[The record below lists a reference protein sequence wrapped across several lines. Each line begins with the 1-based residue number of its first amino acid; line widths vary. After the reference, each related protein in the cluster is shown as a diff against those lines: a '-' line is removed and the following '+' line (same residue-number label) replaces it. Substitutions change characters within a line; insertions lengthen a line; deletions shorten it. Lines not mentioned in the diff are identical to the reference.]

1 LHAAQST
8 TAISQPRLARVSSPR
23 HSSVSLSLAAFPPR
37 ASPPSESKRAPA
49 MAGRRASP
57 DVEAVAVIVLAVAAA
72 AILSP
77 AAAAAAGNFTREV
90 RVLRAVKAALRD
102 PGHVLGDWDVAKSG
116 HNPCNWSMVHC
127 CHHGRLVKLNLEQ
140 KNLSGRLSPAIGRL
154 TTLRFL
160 SLSQNAISGPIPET
174 IGGMD
179 MLQRLDLSNN
189 RFNGSIPSTLGSLLH
204 LQYLKLNNNSLSG
217 PIPDSLTTARKIFRL
232 DLSFNNLSGSRP
244 MSFHASIV
252 TLEGNPL
259 LSGINCTKGEP
270 GVGYPLSGGNCS
282 YVTPDLAVLPPPIL
296 SPTKMAA
303 VVCLVTACITGA
315 VLLFYRGRQPQ
326 QVFAVVDG
334 NNIPSSV
341 VEDDVPSAINA
352 FIFGNNS
359 CYDIFLSIIRWYH
372 MLTFSGQNG
381 PVGHLGHLKQYKLD
395 EIQKATGN
403 FCRENILGEG
413 AFGIVYKGGLPD
425 GSIVAVKRLK
435 GRVSDVGDDQF
446 HTEVEVISLIAH
458 RNLLRLL
465 GFCTTDDERILVYP
479 YMPNGT
485 VASKLQEQVDGEPA
499 LDWPRRK
506 MVALGTA
513 QGLLYLHEHCD
524 PKIIHRD
531 IKASNVL
538 LDEYLEA
545 VVADFG
551 LAKLVDHGVSH
562 IVTLV
567 RGTIGRIPPEA
578 VMVGHS
584 SEKTDIFGF
593 GLLLMEIVTGRKTL
607 ELHEN
612 EHEEGGILELAKEL
626 LEQNQLN
633 SFVDR
638 RLRDNYDSAELEK
651 MVQIAM
657 LCTMYNPDHRPRMSE
672 VVRML
677 KGGDGVSEKWEALK
691 NVEEPISPFPEF
703 QLDAIDYDSD
713 QRSSVELQACELS
726 GPR

>member
-1 LHAAQST
+1 
-8 TAISQPRLARVSSPR
+8 
-23 HSSVSLSLAAFPPR
+23 
-37 ASPPSESKRAPA
+37 
-49 MAGRRASP
+49 MAGRRAFP
-57 DVEAVAVIVLAVAAA
+57 DMEAVAVIVLAVAAA
-72 AILSP
+72 AVLSP
-77 AAAAAAGNFTREV
+77 AAAAAGNFTREV

-189 RFNGSIPSTLGSLLH
+189 RFNGSIPS
-204 LQYLKLNNNSLSG
+204 
-217 PIPDSLTTARKIFRL
+217 
-232 DLSFNNLSGSRP
+232 
-244 MSFHASIV
+244 
-252 TLEGNPL
+252 
-259 LSGINCTKGEP
+259 
-270 GVGYPLSGGNCS
+270 
-282 YVTPDLAVLPPPIL
+282 
-296 SPTKMAA
+296 
-303 VVCLVTACITGA
+303 
-315 VLLFYRGRQPQ
+315 
-326 QVFAVVDG
+326 
-334 NNIPSSV
+334 
-341 VEDDVPSAINA
+341 
-352 FIFGNNS
+352 
-359 CYDIFLSIIRWYH
+359 
-372 MLTFSGQNG
+372 QNG

-479 YMPNGT
+479 YMLNGT

-506 MVALGTA
+506 MIALGTA